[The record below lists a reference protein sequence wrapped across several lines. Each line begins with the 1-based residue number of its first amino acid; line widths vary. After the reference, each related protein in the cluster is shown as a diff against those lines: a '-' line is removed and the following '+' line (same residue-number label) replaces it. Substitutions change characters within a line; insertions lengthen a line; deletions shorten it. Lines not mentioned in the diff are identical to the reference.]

1 MNRSTFTSSAS
12 AFRKVACHLR
22 HLLSRRD
29 RRSAG
34 QSAPVAQV
42 VQVEALESRQLLTY
56 LTWDNADDL
65 TASIAPDGTDIAGQP
80 SSFNQSFA
88 SLGNP
93 SQLRRWL
100 LETFQTWSQHANINI
115 GYVSDGGQAF
125 GTAGEDQGDRRFG
138 DIRFGA
144 VSMSNDVLAV
154 SIPHSGGSTG
164 TWSGDV
170 IFNSNFRPT
179 SVNQFKAVA
188 MHEIGHV
195 LGLQHSTDPVSPMYP
210 RNNPLTNPNPTA
222 QDIANLRALHGAR
235 IDRNELSGPN
245 TALKDA
251 TRMRDGSYDGTVPL
265 IRYGDVSAANEID
278 TFRLDRVDL
287 YNGPVSLRLR
297 TGSLSLLQA
306 RISVLDRSGVE
317 IASATA
323 VSPGQELILNLP
335 TIDRFVY
342 VRVTSAPGSNPFA
355 VGRYAI
361 VSTFTGLNT
370 VSMTRVNEV
379 LRKNYDFAEQRV
391 LTELLRTG
399 ASAIFLDDIH
409 TNDGIRLATTLKTAP
424 GYADGSR
431 YEAFGTISD
440 ATDVDFYSFKSPSN
454 TPAGTALSITVD
466 AAEAQNLQPV
476 IAAYNSAFQFLS
488 PTILRN
494 GNGSVTIQIRN
505 VTPNSTYYVKVLGSS
520 DTRYNVGNYVL
531 KARFSTVVETQV
543 PLLQGSLSSASPR
556 RFYEMQ
562 LDHTMIFNF
571 ALEANL
577 NKTVVNP
584 NVATQ
589 FTLFNQAGEEIHR
602 VVALNSATRSTNSV
616 LLLPG
621 KYYVRVNATAQNNAT
636 FVPTAFRLLGSVVS
650 DPVGPIGTNPTDTP
664 PVNNTLDAN
673 LTYTTPTLTPPP
685 SLNNT
690 QTNASQ
696 DPFTYTPPPTPSIT
710 FVDYQ
715 DWYWYMGFQ
724 L

>member
-1 MNRSTFTSSAS
+1 MIRFPFQSKVSVIQSFAHRVRRLFSS
-12 AFRKVACHLR
+12 
-22 HLLSRRD
+22 RD
-29 RRSAG
+29 RRSMAHVDLLP
-34 QSAPVAQV
+34 QAIH
-42 VQVEALESRQLLTY
+42 VEALEARQLLTY

-65 TASIAPDGTDIAGQP
+65 TTSIAPDGTDIAGQS

-88 SLGNP
+88 SLGTP

-100 LETFQTWSQHANINI
+100 LEVFQTWSQYANVNI
-115 GYVSDGGQAF
+115 GFVTDGGQAF

-164 TWSGDV
+164 TWSGDI
-170 IFNSNFRPT
+170 IFNSNFRPV
-179 SVNQFKAVA
+179 SVAQFKAVA

-195 LGLQHSTDPVSPMYP
+195 LGLQHSTDPTSPMFP

-222 QDIANLRALHGAR
+222 QDIANLQALHGLR
-235 IDRNELSGPN
+235 VDRNELSGPN

-251 TRMRDGSYDGTVPL
+251 TRMREGSYDGTVPL

-278 TFRLDRVDL
+278 TFRLDSVDL

-306 RISVLDRSGVE
+306 KLTVLDRTGVE

-342 VRVTSAPGSNPFA
+342 VRVTSAPGVNPFS

-361 VSTFTGLNT
+361 VSTFTGINT
-370 VSMTRVNEV
+370 VSLTRVNDV
-379 LRKNYDFAEQRV
+379 LRKNYDFADQRV
-391 LTELLRTG
+391 LSELLRTG
-399 ASAIFLDDIH
+399 TSTIFLDDLH
-409 TNDGIRLATTLKTAP
+409 TNDGIRLATPLKTAP
-424 GYADGSR
+424 GYAEGTR
-431 YEAFGTISD
+431 YESFGTISD
-440 ATDVDFYSFKSPSN
+440 ATDVDFYSFKSPASVP
-454 TPAGTALSITVD
+454 TGTVLSITVD
-466 AAEAQNLQPV
+466 AAETQNLQSL
-476 IAAYNSAFQFLS
+476 IAAYNSTFQFLS
-488 PTILRN
+488 PTVLRN
-494 GNGSVTIQIRN
+494 GNGSVTIQIPN
-505 VTPNSTYYVKVLGSS
+505 IAANSTYYVKVLGAADS
-520 DTRYNVGNYVL
+520 RYNTGNYVL
-531 KARFSTVVETQV
+531 KARFSTAAETQV
-543 PLLQGSLSSASPR
+543 ALLRGSLSSASPQQY
-556 RFYEMQ
+556 YEMN
-562 LDHTMIFNF
+562 LEHSMIFNF

-589 FTLFNQAGEEIHR
+589 FTLFDNLGKEIHR
-602 VVALNSATRSTNSV
+602 VVAMNNSTRSTNSV

-621 KYYVRVNATAQNNAT
+621 KYYVRMNAAAQNNAT
-636 FVPTAFRLLGSVVS
+636 FVPLSFRLLGSVVS
-650 DPVGPIGTNPTDTP
+650 DPVGPIGTNPTDKP

-673 LTYTTPTLTPPP
+673 LTYTTPKPTPPP
-685 SLNNT
+685 PLNNT
-690 QTNASQ
+690 QTSTTQN
-696 DPFTYTPPPTPSIT
+696 PFSYTPPPTPSIT

-715 DWYWYMGFQ
+715 DWYWYMG
-724 L
+724 LGL